1 MLAVVGTLLLAT
13 SAVGLAWAQLL
24 YRQPS
29 APRWTQWEFPALTVT
44 LLILFSFA
52 LGIALLGQFVVTVD
66 QQQLGLSG
74 LGTIALFLLMG
85 AIGFTRLRG
94 RLKRLHAVDRAEG
107 EAVLAAAP
115 AAPSESG
122 GPEPNPTRPA
132 HTPASGKR
140 SRQRKAA

>member
-13 SAVGLAWAQLL
+13 SAVALAWAQLL
-24 YRQPS
+24 YRQPNP
-29 APRWTQWEFPALTVT
+29 PRWTQWEFPTLTVT
-44 LLILFSFA
+44 LLILASFA
-52 LGIALLGQFVVTVD
+52 LGLSLLGQFLATLD

-74 LGTIALFLLMG
+74 VGLIALFLVVG

-94 RLKRLHAVDRAEG
+94 RLKRLHAANQADGKAI
-107 EAVLAAAP
+107 LAAVP

-132 HTPASGKR
+132 HAPASGKR